1 MWQDGANTSLAS
13 KQKVGSERNE
23 RRVLGGKH
31 LEVRPPRRMGSEQRS
46 ASEGKGFSPTSTLLE
61 NAILLHIF
69 CQKILIFAVNF
80 GRMFTIFKIVR
91 TNFVLVGELKTC
103 AADFNFEFLIEIFV
117 LQNSL
122 TTCCGAR

>member
-1 MWQDGANTSLAS
+1 MCQGGSNASLAS
-13 KQKVGSERNE
+13 KQKLGNERSE

-69 CQKILIFAVNF
+69 CQKNIDI
-80 GRMFTIFKIVR
+80 R
-91 TNFVLVGELKTC
+91 C
-103 AADFNFEFLIEIFV
+103 EFW
-117 LQNSL
+117 
-122 TTCCGAR
+122 